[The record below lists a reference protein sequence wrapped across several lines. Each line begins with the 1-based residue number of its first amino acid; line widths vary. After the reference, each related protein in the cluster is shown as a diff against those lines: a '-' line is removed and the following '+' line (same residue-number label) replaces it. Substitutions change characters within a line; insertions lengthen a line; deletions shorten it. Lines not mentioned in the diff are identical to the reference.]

1 MTVESS
7 WPSGFPAVRTGRGVT
22 VGEKLA
28 RSRVS
33 SKRAVK
39 LEEGEREGQGRPW
52 HAGSASSVCRRRA
65 ASRDQAC
72 QGWSGHRHP
81 PGSRPSPSVY
91 N

>member
-7 WPSGFPAVRTGRGVT
+7 WPSGFLAVRTGRGVT

-52 HAGSASSVCRRRA
+52 RAGSASSVCRRRA

-72 QGWSGHRHP
+72 QG
-81 PGSRPSPSVY
+81 
-91 N
+91 